1 METRDAA
8 NDMLVHIMQA
18 ISDGITID
26 NNIHDDYFRKILKE
40 FDEIINDQNKANV
53 LLISTIK
60 AVGIFSKA
68 IKTKLGDD
76 ELKKHLDKLITLS
89 ENKIIKEFE

>member
-1 METRDAA
+1 M
-8 NDMLVHIMQA
+8 
-18 ISDGITID
+18 
-26 NNIHDDYFRKILKE
+26 
-40 FDEIINDQNKANV
+40 

-76 ELKKHLDKLITLS
+76 NLNEYLKKLIKLS
-89 ENKIIKEFE
+89 ETKIIKEFE